1 MNLLE
6 YLVAMTVL
14 RAVSLA
20 TAWVPVARDRVVLA
34 TARTS
39 VLEGNLAYLDAAI
52 RAHDPTLKIVH
63 LVHPY
68 GYGLAAKV
76 SYLFRLMR
84 AMVELRRA
92 RLFIVDNAYLPV
104 HVARH
109 RSTTTV
115 VQVWHAASALKRF
128 GRDLPTPIGRVE
140 GRFLHRHYDHVVA
153 SSEFA
158 RQPYAAAFGIQ
169 PDRIEVTGMPRADL
183 FSDPAAMDGARARL
197 LARHPSL
204 KDRTIVVY
212 APTFRGRGAAKVAST
227 SLDGRRL
234 RALLPAGHLLVLK
247 AHPNLDPDLT
257 PTDGFDVIVDH
268 DTEINDLLT
277 VTDILVTDYS
287 SSIFEYAL
295 LHRPLILLV
304 PDLEDY
310 ERLPGLYVDY
320 RTAMIGVQVRDAD
333 GVAAAIKADQFDLAA
348 YDAFIARHLGPAD
361 GKASLRFVERF
372 VAPS

>member
-1 MNLLE
+1 MN
-6 YLVAMTVL
+6 
-14 RAVSLA
+14 
-20 TAWVPVARDRVVLA
+20 VARTR
-34 TARTS
+34 
-39 VLEGNLAYLDAAI
+39 I
-52 RAHDPTLKIVH
+52 
-63 LVHPY
+63 
-68 GYGLAAKV
+68 
-76 SYLFRLMR
+76 
-84 AMVELRRA
+84 
-92 RLFIVDNAYLPV
+92 
-104 HVARH
+104 VARH
-109 RSTTTV
+109 
-115 VQVWHAASALKRF
+115 
-128 GRDLPTPIGRVE
+128 
-140 GRFLHRHYDHVVA
+140 
-153 SSEFA
+153 
-158 RQPYAAAFGIQ
+158 
-169 PDRIEVTGMPRADL
+169 
-183 FSDPAAMDGARARL
+183 PA
-197 LARHPSL
+197 L

-234 RALLPAGHLLVLK
+234 RAMLPADHLLVLK

-257 PTDGFDVIVDH
+257 PTDGFDVVIDH

-287 SSIFEYAL
+287 SSIFEYAM

-361 GKASLRFVERF
+361 GTASLRFVERF
-372 VAPS
+372 VATS